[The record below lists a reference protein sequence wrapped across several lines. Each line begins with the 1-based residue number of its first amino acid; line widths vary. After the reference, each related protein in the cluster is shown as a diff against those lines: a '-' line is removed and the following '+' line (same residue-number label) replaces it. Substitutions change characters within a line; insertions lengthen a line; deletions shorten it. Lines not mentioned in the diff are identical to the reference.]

1 MFLKGRTLFFMDTA
15 THIVM
20 GFGLAGLATLD
31 PTVAQSPLTYQA
43 VMIGVVA
50 GSVIPDIDTVLKLK
64 DNATYIRNHRG
75 MTHSLPATALWPFI
89 LAAIIL
95 ALVPGANAGQL
106 VFWTLA
112 AVCIHVFVDIFNAY
126 GTQAVRPLTEKWVAL
141 GTINIFDPFIFIMHL
156 IGFAIWQTIG
166 HPGITF
172 ILIYAI
178 IAVYYVLR
186 GIYHRNTIKYIR
198 SQIPELTKVYLSPT
212 IRWSHYHLAAESEK
226 YFYVGKV
233 NGRKLHMID
242 QFDRTPINF
251 DNKMIQA
258 AAQDKN
264 VRAFLSFSPI
274 FHWSIAQRNG
284 RNVIQFTDLRYYSKG
299 TYPFTATVW
308 LDKNL
313 HVQSSYTGWVFSERK
328 LRKKLVLA
336 RMHS

>member
-1 MFLKGRTLFFMDTA
+1 MDTA

-31 PTVAQSPLTYQA
+31 PAVAQNPLTYHA

-75 MTHSLPATALWPFI
+75 MTHSLPATMLWPFI
-89 LAAIIL
+89 LTAIIL
-95 ALVPGANAGQL
+95 AIVPGANL
-106 VFWTLA
+106 SHLLLWTLS
-112 AVCIHVFVDIFNAY
+112 AVSIHVFVDIFNAY
-126 GTQAVRPLTEKWVAL
+126 GTQAVRPFTSKWVAL
-141 GTINIFDPFIFIMHL
+141 GTINIFDPFIFSMHL
-156 IGFAIWQTIG
+156 LGFAIWQTIG

-172 ILIYAI
+172 VLIYSVI
-178 IAVYYVLR
+178 SVYYVLR
-186 GIYHRNTIKYIR
+186 GVYHRSTIDYIKR
-198 SQIPELTKVYLSPT
+198 RIPGLTKVYLSPT
-212 IRWSHYHLAAESEK
+212 MRWSHYHLAAESDAH
-226 YFYVGKV
+226 FYVGKI
-233 NGRKLHMID
+233 NGRKLHLID
-242 QFDRTPINF
+242 QFDRKPIDLENQ
-251 DNKMIQA
+251 MIQS

-274 FHWSIAQRNG
+274 YHWEIRERGG
-284 RNVIQFTDLRYYSKG
+284 RNIIQFTDLRYYSKG

-313 HVQSSYTGWVFSERK
+313 SVQSSYTGWVFSEQK

-336 RMHS
+336 RVNS

>member
-1 MFLKGRTLFFMDTA
+1 MDTA

-31 PTVAQSPLTYQA
+31 PLVAQSPLTYQA

-64 DNATYIRNHRG
+64 DNAAYIRNHRG
-75 MTHSLPATALWPFI
+75 MTHSLPATLLWPFI

-95 ALVPGANAGQL
+95 ALVPGSNASQL
-106 VFWTLA
+106 LIWTLA
-112 AVCIHVFVDIFNAY
+112 AVSIHVFVDIFNAY
-126 GTQAVRPLTEKWVAL
+126 GTQAARPFTEKWVAL

-156 IGFAIWQTIG
+156 IGFAIWQTLG

-172 ILIYAI
+172 VIIYATI
-178 IAVYYVLR
+178 SVYYVLR
-186 GIYHRNTIKYIR
+186 GFYHKYIIKYVK
-198 SQIPELTKVYLSPT
+198 SQLPGLTKVYLSPT
-212 IRWSHYHLAAESEK
+212 MRWSHYHLAAESED

-233 NGRKLHMID
+233 NGKKLHLID
-242 QFDRTPINF
+242 RFERTPIDF
-251 DNKMIQA
+251 DNQMIKA
-258 AAQDKN
+258 AAEDKN

-274 FHWSIAQRNG
+274 YHWSMARRNG
-284 RNVIQFTDLRYYSKG
+284 RYVIQFTDLRYYSKG

-308 LDKNL
+308 LDKHL
-313 HVQSSYTGWVFSERK
+313 SVQSSYTGWVFSEQK

-336 RMHS
+336 RMNS